1 MAFGLGSILG
11 AVAGPVIGGLLGG
24 SSAKKQAKAIEQSGA
39 ATAEASKYAADLQMQ
54 QFLQQQANQNLQYG
68 QTRADLSSLF
78 GGSANQNLTGA
89 NAGIGITSGKTAEQ
103 LRAELLPQF
112 TTQGT
117 SVTNPFA
124 SFYSDGSPQANS
136 AANFWALTHP
146 QTGGSTV
153 DETGLNAAIQ
163 AALSQQAS
171 PSAALANQGSLFGP
185 TTGANDPELQSILSQ
200 LQASGA
206 NFGQQGQNLLSQ
218 YQNFSPTATTDSNL
232 QALLSQL
239 RGAGSQFGAAGQEQL
254 DLFRSFN
261 PQTMAQ
267 SIYDKLALLGQPQ
280 RERDRANLESRL
292 LNQGILTAS
301 PGYSQINAFD
311 EAAGQTDLARQ
322 IQAMAQAQQQQQQ
335 YAINATGFGQAGAVL
350 GGQAQDFA
358 SGARAED
365 AARQQ
370 QLLANSLGL
379 SGAQASLATQRSNI
393 KNAAYAPALQAAGIA
408 AGVPINFPQP
418 IPTGELGVA
427 GAHAAGQ
434 ANVAAANMR
443 NSFWSSLGANEGFQS
458 GINSLFSGLGN
469 LGNTGGIGLSTGY
482 TGPELYGS
490 GGLFSSLNGY
500 GGGV

>member
-54 QFLQQQANQNLQYG
+54 QFLQQQANQNLKYG

-185 TTGANDPELQSILSQ
+185 TTGAN
-200 LQASGA
+200 
-206 NFGQQGQNLLSQ
+206 FGQQGQNLLSQ
-218 YQNFSPTATTDSNL
+218 YQNFSPTAATDPNL

-239 RGAGSQFGAAGQEQL
+239 RGAGSQFGDAGQEQL

-358 SGARAED
+358 SAARAED

-379 SGAQASLATQRSNI
+379 SGAQASLATQGSNI
-393 KNAAYAPALQAAGIA
+393 RNAAYAPALQAAGIA

-427 GAHAAGQ
+427 GAQVAGQ
-434 ANVAAANMR
+434 ANVAAANIR